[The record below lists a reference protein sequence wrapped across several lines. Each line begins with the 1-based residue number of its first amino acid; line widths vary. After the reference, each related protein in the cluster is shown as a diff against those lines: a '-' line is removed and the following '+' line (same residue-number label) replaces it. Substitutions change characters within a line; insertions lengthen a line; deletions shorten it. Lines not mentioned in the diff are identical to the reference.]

1 MEESEYKRTKAV
13 LDTANKKDTPD
24 FTHILDVRN
33 QCISLLMTN
42 LVQYQPFIERM
53 NQLKLK
59 YEKCDEIKGRSLT
72 SIESLSQCNIGLQA
86 FQTII
91 KQTQEYLNDISTIV
105 SDYGLNPDWA
115 RELIHE
121 GINDFNALT
130 TGLDDVTIYEEFKFN
145 IIWDTAHFP
154 SKKEATEIVMKQF
167 NEQWNSYESYLK
179 SIGFKKIRK
188 KGALINHIR
197 WTFKKICLHYS
208 WNELANEESKIAKC
222 RLTVDNIKNQV
233 NEIIELL
240 GLQHVRRKG
249 GHPRK

>member
-121 GINDFNALT
+121 GINDFYALI
-130 TGLDDVTIYEEFKFN
+130 TGLDDITIYEESKFN
-145 IIWDTAHFP
+145 ITWDTAQFP
-154 SKKEATEIVMKQF
+154 SKKEAIETVMKQF
-167 NEQWNSYESYLK
+167 NEQWHNYENTLK
-179 SIGFKKIRK
+179 NAGFFRTRKRGSLNIHVLWTYKKV
-188 KGALINHIR
+188 
-197 WTFKKICLHYS
+197 CLHKT
-208 WNELANEESKIAKC
+208 WNELAKDEGFFTADSLRKPVY
-222 RLTVDNIKNQV
+222 RVIK
-233 NEIIELL
+233 LL
-240 GLQHVRRKG
+240 GLKSQEHRG
-249 GHPRK
+249 GRPRN